1 MIGQEDAVSAVSKAI
16 RRSRSGFRK
25 EKKPASF
32 IFAGPTGVG
41 KTELAK
47 SLAIELFGSE
57 DALIRVD
64 MSEYMD
70 KFTSS
75 KLIGAPPG
83 YVGYDEGGQLSEKV
97 RRRPY
102 SVVLL
107 DEIEKAHP
115 DIFNMLLQILDDGR
129 LTDNQGRVI
138 NFENTI
144 IIMTTNAGSQMT
156 GRSLGFVAA
165 APTALSQSIQ
175 SALKDTFRPE
185 FLNRVDEVITF
196 HPLTP
201 EEIRRIAD
209 LMLKDIYKSAGEHGI
224 RVHVEDNVKDYLA
237 KNGYDVQFGAR
248 PLRRLIQR
256 ELEDRI
262 SEKYLSGEIVDND
275 VIRIFLDENGKV
287 TIAKDA

>member
-1 MIGQEDAVSAVSKAI
+1 
-16 RRSRSGFRK
+16 
-25 EKKPASF
+25 
-32 IFAGPTGVG
+32 
-41 KTELAK
+41 
-47 SLAIELFGSE
+47 
-57 DALIRVD
+57 
-64 MSEYMD
+64 
-70 KFTSS
+70 
-75 KLIGAPPG
+75 
-83 YVGYDEGGQLSEKV
+83 
-97 RRRPY
+97 
-102 SVVLL
+102 
-107 DEIEKAHP
+107 
-115 DIFNMLLQILDDGR
+115 MLLQILDDGR